1 MQISTTSTTML
12 IMFDTIGTREH
23 NGLREQASGLCQNML
38 ELYHH
43 GSSVCAAKVRLALA
57 EKGLEWQG
65 HYIDIL
71 KGDQFDPAYIKLNP
85 KAVVPT
91 LVHDGLMLQES
102 TVICEYIDEVFPDSP
117 LKPDDAASRARMRLW
132 TKAIDEI
139 LHPMCGE
146 ITFAC
151 SHRHTVARLGPE
163 GLANFLA
170 STPPISVTAGWHER
184 KKVIV
189 REGLEAPG
197 IDRSLRLY
205 DSYLQKMED
214 ALSENPWVAGAS
226 YSLADIGLVPYVNRL
241 DMMSMSA
248 MWTRSRPKVTDWF
261 ERIKARPTF
270 KVQLIDWVPADLT
283 KDLATFGDASW
294 PEVDRILRAA

>member
-1 MQISTTSTTML
+1 MK
-12 IMFDTIGTREH
+12 
-23 NGLREQASGLCQNML
+23 ML

-57 EKGLEWQG
+57 EKGLQWRS

-71 KGDQFDPAYIKLNP
+71 KGEQFDPAYRRLNP

-91 LVHDGLMLQES
+91 LVADGLVLQES
-102 TVICEYIDEVFPDSP
+102 TVICEYIDEVFPDPP
-117 LKPDDAASRARMRLW
+117 LKPADAASRARMRLW
-132 TKAIDEI
+132 TKAIDEV

-170 STPPISVTAGWHER
+170 STPPVSVTTGWHER

-189 REGLEAPG
+189 TEGLEAPG

-205 DSYLQKMED
+205 DDYLQKMEV
-214 ALSENPWVAGAS
+214 ALSESSWIAGAS
-226 YSLADIGLVPYVNRL
+226 YSLADIGLAPYVNRL

-248 MWTRSRPKVTDWF
+248 MWTRSRPNVTDWF
-261 ERIKARPTF
+261 ERMKARPTF
-270 KVQLIDWVPADLT
+270 KAQLIDWVPSDLT
-283 KDLATFGDASW
+283 DDLATNGAASW
-294 PEVDRILRAA
+294 PQVEQILRAA